1 MIKNIIFDFGDIF
14 INLDKKA
21 THKELEKLGVSNIS
35 DIKALCNVANIGIRG
50 VITGT
55 AIYEGTL
62 DFKAAQQLAKEL
74 TG

>member
-35 DIKALCNVANIGIRG
+35 DEIMLVVHQYEKGL
-50 VITGT
+50 ITSR
-55 AIYEGTL
+55 
-62 DFKAAQQLAKEL
+62 DFINFFSFI
-74 TG
+74 